1 MKKTT
6 VIGALLALAS
16 ATASFAAIAQTAAP
30 ATPDATATDATPPRH
45 HVKRHPI
52 RNRMHKIGRA
62 LKAPHAP
69 AAPTEPKP

>member
-1 MKKTT
+1 MKKQFVVATL
-6 VIGALLALAS
+6 VALAS
-16 ATASFAAIAQTAAP
+16 ATASFAAEAQMASPAA
-30 ATPDATATDATPPRH
+30 TTTEVTPPRH

-69 AAPTEPKP
+69 SAPTEPKP